1 MKRKQFLHRVGL
13 GTGALALSPWLTS
26 CLTFSDDEL
35 QGSFRNRLPFPGQIT
50 DPSFNLSASSA
61 EIEIPESLSLAAFQF
76 NNSVPGPTIRH
87 VKGQELNIQF
97 TNNIG
102 QESIIHWHGLIVPP
116 EMDGHPKDA

>member
-1 MKRKQFLHRVGL
+1 M
-13 GTGALALSPWLTS
+13 
-26 CLTFSDDEL
+26 
-35 QGSFRNRLPFPGQIT
+35 
-50 DPSFNLSASSA
+50 
-61 EIEIPESLSLAAFQF
+61 PESLSLAAFQF

-116 EMDGHPKDA
+116 EMDGHPKDAISGGAYDYEFSLNQRAGTYWYHPHPHRITGEQVYRGLAG